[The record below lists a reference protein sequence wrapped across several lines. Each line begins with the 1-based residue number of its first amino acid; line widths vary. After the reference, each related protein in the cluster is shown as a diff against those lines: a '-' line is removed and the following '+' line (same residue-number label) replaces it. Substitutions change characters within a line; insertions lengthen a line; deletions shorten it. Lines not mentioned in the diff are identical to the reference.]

1 MKSQLI
7 FVALIATGAL
17 IASHSSVKSQQ
28 PIVVKA
34 ANGATATSSPAGAP
48 VAVGGSSSTA
58 SPEAFVIAIRTL
70 EQIKSGNA
78 EVLKRQ
84 EATLQQLD
92 QLQQTA
98 EELKIFSKRG

>member
-7 FVALIATGAL
+7 FIVLIATGAL
-17 IASHSSVKSQQ
+17 IASHSSVKSEQ
-28 PIVVKA
+28 PIIVQA
-34 ANGATATSSPAGAP
+34 ANGVTATSSPGAP
-48 VAVGGSSSTA
+48 VAAARNSSTA
-58 SPEAFVIAIRTL
+58 SPEAFVVAIRTL

-92 QLQQTA
+92 QLQQAA

>member
-7 FVALIATGAL
+7 FVVLIAIGAL

-28 PIVVKA
+28 PVVVQA
-34 ANGATATSSPAGAP
+34 ANGVTATSSPAGP
-48 VAVGGSSSTA
+48 VAPARSSTAA

-92 QLQQTA
+92 QLQQAA

>member
-1 MKSQLI
+1 MKPQLV

-28 PIVVKA
+28 PIVVQA
-34 ANGATATSSPAGAP
+34 ANGVSATSSPGAP
-48 VAVGGSSSTA
+48 VAAAPNSSAA

-92 QLQQTA
+92 QLQQAA